1 MTSSATRLGSVI
13 ACTLHRPARTG
24 RSATVLA
31 LPPRIGYS
39 PRGGSRDIGSRA
51 GHDLRTA
58 PPASA
63 VDGRPGGPSAALA
76 VPGVDGHPGGPS
88 AAAVVPGVDGRPG
101 GPSGPRSAGRDEYA
115 EPAFHATLRHDP
127 RTVIRKGARA
137 N

>member
-1 MTSSATRLGSVI
+1 MTSSATRLGTVI

-39 PRGGSRDIGSRA
+39 SRGGSREIGSRA

-63 VDGRPGGPSAALA
+63 VDGHPGGPSAAL
-76 VPGVDGHPGGPS
+76 
-88 AAAVVPGVDGRPG
+88 VVPGVDGRPG

-137 N
+137 NG